1 MYKRILVTLDA
12 SPCDRTII
20 DHIKALAKLCGSSVT
35 LLHVA
40 DGWAARRFGK
50 DAVSSE
56 ISDDTNYLK
65 KVKAELEAAG
75 IPTTAELAY
84 GEPRDQI
91 VKWIKEKNLRSF
103 GDVHPRPPHAG
114 RPGLRDHGPPRP
126 ASRKHP
132 RVADPQ
138 TARQLLTW
146 TAKFPI
152 GFGTWPLSIQTPPP
166 RRKTPTAQK

>member
-1 MYKRILVTLDA
+1 MYNRILVTLDA

-20 DHIKALAKLCGSSVT
+20 DHIKSLAKLCGSSVV

-56 ISDDTNYLK
+56 ISEDTAYLQQ
-65 KVKAELEAAG
+65 VQTEFQAAG

-91 VKWIKEKNLRSF
+91 VKWIKGEDGKSCDLLAMSTHGHRLM
-103 GDVHPRPPHAG
+103 GD
-114 RPGLRDHGPPRP
+114 
-126 ASRKHP
+126 
-132 RVADPQ
+132 
-138 TARQLLTW
+138 LL
-146 TAKFPI
+146 
-152 GFGTWPLSIQTPPP
+152 FGTTAMHVQHRVDIPVLLIRMRQTD
-166 RRKTPTAQK
+166 

>member
-20 DHIKALAKLCGSSVT
+20 DHIKSLAQLCGSSVA

-56 ISDDTNYLK
+56 ISEDTSYLK
-65 KVKAELEAAG
+65 QVQTEFQAAG

-91 VKWIKEKNLRSF
+91 VKWINGEDGKSCDLLAMSTHGHRLM
-103 GDVHPRPPHAG
+103 GD
-114 RPGLRDHGPPRP
+114 
-126 ASRKHP
+126 
-132 RVADPQ
+132 
-138 TARQLLTW
+138 LL
-146 TAKFPI
+146 
-152 GFGTWPLSIQTPPP
+152 FGT
-166 RRKTPTAQK
+166 TAMHVQHRVDIPVLLIRMPK

>member
-20 DHIKALAKLCGSSVT
+20 DHIKSLAKLCGSSVV

-50 DAVSSE
+50 DAVSHE
-56 ISDDTNYLK
+56 ISEDTSYLK
-65 KVKAELEAAG
+65 QVQTEFEAAG

-91 VKWIKEKNLRSF
+91 VKWIQ
-103 GDVHPRPPHAG
+103 GAAG
-114 RPGLRDHGPPRP
+114 GGQKTCDLLAMSTHGHR
-126 ASRKHP
+126 
-132 RVADPQ
+132 
-138 TARQLLTW
+138 
-146 TAKFPI
+146 
-152 GFGTWPLSIQTPPP
+152 
-166 RRKTPTAQK
+166 